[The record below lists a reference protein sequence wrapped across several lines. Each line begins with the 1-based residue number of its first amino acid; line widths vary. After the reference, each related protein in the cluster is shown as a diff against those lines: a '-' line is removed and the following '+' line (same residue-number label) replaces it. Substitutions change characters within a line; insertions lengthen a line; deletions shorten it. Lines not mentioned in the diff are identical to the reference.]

1 AGQQTGLTTLSEASM
16 ATITTLARPY
26 AKAAFEFATSA
37 AALDAWSGMLALTAA
52 VAADPV
58 FVERTRDPSLTRER
72 KADDLLMVCEGSV
85 TPEFGNFIR
94 TLADNDRLLLIP
106 DIAELFEQCK
116 AEHDRSISV
125 EVESAFEL
133 TDDQQ
138 KTLERQG
145 VV

>member
-1 AGQQTGLTTLSEASM
+1 
-16 ATITTLARPY
+16 
-26 AKAAFEFATSA
+26 
-37 AALDAWSGMLALTAA
+37 
-52 VAADPV
+52 
-58 FVERTRDPSLTRER
+58 
-72 KADDLLMVCEGSV
+72 MVCEGSV

-106 DIAELFEQCK
+106 DIAELFEQYK

-138 KTLERQG
+138 KTLRSEEHTSELQSRPHLVCRLLLEKKKNKRKLEQTTEQ
-145 VV
+145 